1 MNKTTSSFF
10 EAYPNLMRAAKDP
23 LEDLRE
29 LEYER
34 AEERLRSQFKMEKIV
49 YSQDSLYSHQLEA
62 AKSTPESSDKIW
74 KRGSKVINADV
85 REMAHH
91 LKAYFTVRRL
101 CTCLLVYLSI
111 LSLCLIV
118 FIYI

>member
-1 MNKTTSSFF
+1 
-10 EAYPNLMRAAKDP
+10 MRAAKDP

-34 AEERLRSQFKMEKIV
+34 AEEKLRSQFKMEKIV
-49 YSQDSLYSHQLEA
+49 YSEDGIYSRQLEA
-62 AKSTPESSDKIW
+62 AKSRPEYSDVFW
-74 KRGSKVINADV
+74 KRSLKVINADV
-85 REMAHH
+85 RETAHH
-91 LKAYFTVRRL
+91 LNAYFTVRRL

-111 LSLCLIV
+111 LSLCLFV

>member
-34 AEERLRSQFKMEKIV
+34 AEEKLRSQFKMEKIV

-74 KRGSKVINADV
+74 KGGSKVINADV

-111 LSLCLIV
+111 LSLCLFV

>member
-34 AEERLRSQFKMEKIV
+34 AEEKLRSQFKMEKIV
-49 YSQDSLYSHQLEA
+49 YSQDGLYRRQLKA
-62 AKSTPESSDKIW
+62 AKRPDI
-74 KRGSKVINADV
+74 VNADIC
-85 REMAHH
+85 EMTHH
-91 LKAYFTVRRL
+91 LNAYFRVRASFLVLLR
-101 CTCLLVYLSI
+101 TCLYFPYA
-111 LSLCLIV
+111 CL
-118 FIYI
+118 